1 MLVLRLE
8 LILPK
13 IIVYLFTLHGCLNVK
28 VRVQTFLG
36 DLKKS
41 LMGDVRRPYLFK
53 KETNKRLKRDFLKIN
68 ITLK

>member
-41 LMGDVRRPYLFK
+41 LMGEVRRSYFFK
-53 KETNKRLKRDFLKIN
+53 KEIKRKLKRDFLKIY